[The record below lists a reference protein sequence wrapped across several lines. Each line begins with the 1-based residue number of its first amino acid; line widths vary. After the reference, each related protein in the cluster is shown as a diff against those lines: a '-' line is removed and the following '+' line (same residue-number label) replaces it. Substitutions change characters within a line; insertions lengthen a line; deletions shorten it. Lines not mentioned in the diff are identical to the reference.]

1 LFANS
6 MIDTGMIQAYA
17 ETHYRVFGDEPFTL
31 CVGEASARLAVE
43 HHRHDVT
50 SSAYV
55 TACNPFSRM
64 LSADDNA
71 ERHAALAVD
80 LEHRGLAAVE
90 GIGEHPSNRWLG
102 EPSFL
107 VFGLDLA
114 AAKVLGSHLEQNAI
128 VWSGA
133 DAVPQL
139 ILLR

>member
-1 LFANS
+1 

-31 CVGEASARLAVE
+31 RVGEASARLAVE
-43 HHRHDVT
+43 HHRHAVT

-64 LSADDNA
+64 LRADDNA
-71 ERHAALAVD
+71 ERHAALALD
-80 LEHRGLAAVE
+80 LEHRGLTAVE
-90 GIGEHPSNRWLG
+90 GLGEHPSNRWPG

-107 VFGLDLA
+107 VFGLELA
-114 AAKVLGSHLEQNAI
+114 AAKDLGARLEQNAI